1 MKFSILSDY
10 LKEHLDIV
18 NRVISPKN
26 QLSIMEY
33 VLFRIEG
40 KQLTLTATDGETRIL
55 TSMELESKEGD
66 DLAFCVRAKQ
76 LLDPLKEIPDL
87 IMEFEINMENLL
99 LEGNYGMGNFS
110 FPLLAGNE
118 FPESEALTA
127 DSVKIEMPVS
137 TFSEALDSTI
147 YAASVEEIRPVM
159 TGVHLDIRPEHISF
173 VATNGFLLALYRH
186 SALDLGVTDRTQITI
201 QRKPADLLRSLL
213 SRSNEEEKLSV
224 EIFHNYAVFRTT
236 SMELQCRLL
245 EGKYPNYET
254 VIPTDNDKVMEADR
268 LQLLSATTRVKVFAD
283 KGMQLV
289 SFDFAPKQLTLKA
302 SDSDFSTSAEETV
315 PVSFSADAAR
325 FSFRADH
332 VIQILRALQTQNISM
347 KIGDSARAA
356 LVSPIGGEVGVEIT
370 VAMMPLMF

>member
-1 MKFSILSDY
+1 MKFSVLSDY
-10 LKEHLDIV
+10 LKDHLDVV
-18 NRVISPKN
+18 NRVISNKS

-33 VLFRIEG
+33 VLFEIEG
-40 KQLTLTATDGETRIL
+40 NKVKLTATDGETRML
-55 TSMELESKEGD
+55 TSMELESKDGD
-66 DLAFCVRAKQ
+66 DVSFCVRAKQ
-76 LLDPLKEIPDL
+76 LLDPLKEIPNL
-87 IMEFEINMENLL
+87 VMSFEIDMEKLI
-99 LEGNYGMGNFS
+99 LEANYGMGSFS
-110 FPLLAGNE
+110 FPLLQGSE
-118 FPESEALTA
+118 FPNSEALTSE
-127 DSVKIEMPVS
+127 SVKIEMPVS
-137 TFSEALDSTI
+137 TFAEGLESTI

-159 TGVHLDIRPEHISF
+159 TGVHLDIRPEHLSF

-186 SALDLGVTDRTQITI
+186 SALDLGVTERTQVTI
-201 QRKPADLLRSLL
+201 QRKPADLLRSLFA
-213 SRSNEEEKLSV
+213 RANEDEMLTV
-224 EIFHNYAVFRTT
+224 EIFHNYAVFRSP

-289 SFDFAPKQLTLKA
+289 SFDYSPQQLTLKA
-302 SDSDFSTSAEETV
+302 SDSDFSTSAEESV
-315 PVSFSADAAR
+315 PVSFSAESAR

-332 VIQILRALQTQNISM
+332 VIQILRALPTQNISM

-356 LVSPIGGEVGVEIT
+356 LLSPIGGEVGVEIT